1 MTKRLFLKLQSVLVT
16 LLAFGA
22 PHGAYA
28 ADHCSDCHTAAPA
41 QTTSSECARCHEHSP
56 VPHVPA
62 GAADGETPNRQSL
75 PIPTVPGLPPGMIY
89 PLYPA
94 ESRLGDQPNAMVLI
108 PAGVFY
114 RGTDERLAD
123 EGPRHLIDLP
133 AYWIDQFEVT
143 NFQYARFLREARRR
157 GPDHFDNGEPPAG
170 KADHPV
176 TFVSWFDA
184 DRYCRWAKKRL
195 PTDQEWEKA
204 ARGADARVFPW
215 GNEFVMH
222 AANTPVRWQSL
233 QQAGDTTPVGAFP
246 AGQSPYGLFDMS
258 GNVWE
263 WTASWYTAYPGNTR
277 PNENY
282 GEKYRTLKGGSWW
295 DCSFYKCG
303 ISAPVYNRAFFNPRV
318 QNASFGFRCAKDEVE
333 STNR

>member
-1 MTKRLFLKLQSVLVT
+1 MTKRVIFKSQTS
-16 LLAFGA
+16 LAAAFALGIGHA
-22 PHGAYA
+22 AFA
-28 ADHCSDCHTAAPA
+28 ADRCGDCHTAAPV
-41 QTTSSECARCHEHSP
+41 QKTVSECSRCHDGPP
-56 VPHVPA
+56 VQPSPA
-62 GAADGETPNRQSL
+62 GAADGEIPHRQSKS
-75 PIPTVPGLPPGMIY
+75 IPAVPGLPPGMIY

-108 PAGVFY
+108 PAGMFY

-123 EGPRHLIDLP
+123 EGPRHSVDLP
-133 AYWIDQFEVT
+133 AFWIDRFEVT
-143 NFQYARFLREARRR
+143 NFQYARFLRETRRR
-157 GPDHFDNGEPPAG
+157 GPDHFDNGQPPAG

-184 DRYCRWAKKRL
+184 DRYCRWAQKRL
-195 PTDQEWEKA
+195 PSDQEWEKA
-204 ARGADARVFPW
+204 ARGSDSRVFPW
-215 GNEFVMH
+215 GNEFEMH

-233 QQAGDTTPVGAFP
+233 QQEGDTSPVGAFP

-277 PNENY
+277 LSENY

-333 STNR
+333 IINR